1 MRYLK
6 ILGLSVGTLFVL
18 LLIIGFSIDDPQT
31 DDLHISQEEGRVLEQ
46 EQVQEISTVQSA
58 TKLEVPGSQGPY
70 QIIKVV
76 DGDTLTID
84 LNGKSETIR
93 LIGMNTPETVDPRKP
108 VECFGIQASNMAKEL
123 LTGKRVYIEMDPTQG
138 ERDKYG
144 RLLAYAYR
152 EDGFFFNKSMILSG
166 YAYEYT
172 YDIPYKY
179 QNEFKLAQKDA
190 ETNQRGLWAPGVCEE
205 KETAPTQQAT
215 PAPAPATT
223 QQTQS
228 TSGYSCSA
236 NIYNCTDFSTHAE
249 AQSVYEMCG
258 GVSNDIHRLDQDK
271 DGDACESLP

>member
-1 MRYLK
+1 M
-6 ILGLSVGTLFVL
+6 L
-18 LLIIGFSIDDPQT
+18 LVIGFSIDDPQT
-31 DDLHISQEEGRVLEQ
+31 RELSSSQEEDQILEQ
-46 EQVQEISTVQSA
+46 EQVPEVPSAQAA

-70 QIIKVV
+70 PVIKVV

-84 LNGKSETIR
+84 LNGKAETIR

-108 VECFGIQASNMAKEL
+108 VECFGVEASNMAKEL
-123 LTGKRVYIEMDPTQG
+123 LTGRQVFIEMDPTQG

-152 EDGFFFNKSMILSG
+152 DDGFFFNKSMILSG

-172 YDIPYKY
+172 YNIPYKY
-179 QNEFKLAQKDA
+179 QSEFKEAQRNA
-190 ETNQRGLWAPGVCEE
+190 EANQRGLWAPGVCEE
-205 KETAPTQQAT
+205 KETAPTQQST
-215 PAPAPATT
+215 PPPAPAST

-228 TSGYSCSA
+228 ASGYSCSA
-236 NIYNCTDFSTHAE
+236 NTYNCTDFSTHAE